1 MMNGIQFNSRFPAPK
16 IGQTAGPAGGAG
28 GLAADFGKAL
38 GELIERTNSLQQQAD
53 QAAGKLQSGGD
64 ISLPDVML
72 SMEQADISM
81 RLLVQMRNK
90 VIEAY
95 QEIMR
100 MQV

>member
-1 MMNGIQFNSRFPAPK
+1 MDRIQLNTRFPAPIAK
-16 IGQTAGPAGGAG
+16 PAGSAG

-38 GELIERTNSLQQQAD
+38 GEIIEKTNSIQQQAD
-53 QAAGKLQSGGD
+53 QAIGKLQSGENV
-64 ISLPDVML
+64 SLPDVVL
-72 SMEQADISM
+72 TMEKADISM